1 MKKKVLF
8 FCDELNGGGAERV
21 LLTILNNMDLNI
33 FDVKV
38 MSLNKIILPPD
49 YPQEIIYKPV
59 FSDNKFIRSI
69 QYKIYQYLS
78 PTIFYRLFVRGCY
91 DVEVAFIEG
100 YATRIISGSTN
111 KKSKKIA
118 WVHIDLVNNHWTKIA
133 YKSNEEE
140 RKCYLRFDYVVSVS
154 NAVKDAV
161 DFLFPHVKSS
171 IVLHN
176 PIDSKKIRR
185 KSLEQ

>member
-21 LLTILNNMDLNI
+21 LLTVLNNLDQNK

-49 YPQEIIYKPV
+49 YPQKISYKPV

-69 QYKIYQYLS
+69 QYKIYQYFS
-78 PTIFYRLFVRGCY
+78 PFVFYRLFIHGHY

-100 YATRIISGSTN
+100 YATRVISGSTN
-111 KKSKKIA
+111 SKSKKIA
-118 WVHIDLVNNHWTKIA
+118 WVHIDLINNHWTEIA
-133 YKSNEEE
+133 YKSNDEECE
-140 RKCYLRFDYVVSVS
+140 CYKRFDYVVSVS
-154 NAVKDAV
+154 NAVKGAV
-161 DFLFPHVKSS
+161 DFLFPHIKKS

-176 PIDSKKIRR
+176 PIDSRSIRD
-185 KSLEQ
+185 KANAQ